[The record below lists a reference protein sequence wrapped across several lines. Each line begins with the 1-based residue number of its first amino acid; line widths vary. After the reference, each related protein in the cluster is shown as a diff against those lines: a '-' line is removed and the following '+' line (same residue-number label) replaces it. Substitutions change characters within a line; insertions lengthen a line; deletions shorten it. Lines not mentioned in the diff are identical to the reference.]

1 LTEFLQHVVNGV
13 SLGTIYALIALGYT
27 MVYGVLKLINFA
39 HGDVYMASAFAGF
52 YIATALGVRDDP
64 TWGKAVVVFVG
75 SMALAGALG
84 WAIER
89 FAYRPLR
96 NRPRLAA
103 LITAIGISFLLEY
116 GFQLPGLQA
125 QGRTFTEMVRGW
137 GLAVPAWLD
146 AAVGM
151 LPADFP
157 PGPTPRFFPE
167 PFVRVDWTI
176 LGGVHVS
183 NYDLVSFLV
192 AVAFM
197 IGLQWIVYRTRFGTA
212 MRAVSFDPK
221 VAGLMGIPVNRVIS
235 LTFVLGSVLAA
246 VAALLVAGSRPR
258 IDPIMGLMPGL
269 KAFVAAVFGGI
280 GNVPGAMVGG
290 ILLGLAEE
298 MVAGYTVSSFRDGIA
313 FALLI
318 LVLLFRPEGLLGR
331 VTVEKV

>member
-1 LTEFLQHVVNGV
+1 MTEFLQHVVNGV

-39 HGDVYMASAFAGF
+39 HGDVYMASAFAGY
-52 YIATALGVRDDP
+52 YIATALGVRNDP
-64 TWGKAVVVFVG
+64 TFGKAVLVFVG
-75 SMALAGALG
+75 TMVLAGALG

-103 LITAIGISFLLEY
+103 LITAIGVSFLLEY
-116 GFQLPGLQA
+116 GFQLPSLQA
-125 QGRTFTEMVRGW
+125 QGRSFEDVLRGW
-137 GLAVPAWLD
+137 GLSVPGWLD
-146 AAVGM
+146 AVVGA

-167 PFVRVDWTI
+167 PFTRVDWTV

-183 NYDLVSFLV
+183 NYDVVSFAV

-212 MRAVSFDPK
+212 MRAVSFDAR

-290 ILLGLAEE
+290 IVLGLAEE
-298 MVAGYTVSSFRDGIA
+298 MVAGYGVSSFRDGIA
-313 FALLI
+313 FAILI